1 MIGRTARH
9 RMIMLAVVGLGV
21 ASLLAVPVSGPHAVT
36 PVDLSTGGRILYA
49 GTDHLGLGVVAGQAD
64 APPLFGPGPGHFD
77 EQESARGDQL
87 VFTSLR
93 DGPLPEVYLRTATG
107 AVRRLTTD
115 QNTEHPRLSP
125 DGTFVVFDAL
135 APGATQHHIWRVN
148 TDGSGLRQLTDDTFD
163 ETAPDVSPDGTE
175 ITFSSNQTPGT
186 GRQIFRRPI
195 DGGPVITQVTTEPSG
210 DAIDPTWNPVND
222 AAHRNQIAYVLD
234 DPAHN
239 LEQTRLAG
247 DCGCGLLLAGPQAN
261 WPSRA
266 PAWCPDGNSVLFVSP
281 GPQPGPDSV
290 YRAGVLS
297 STPAQLLL
305 AQDRLID
312 SPTWL
317 GPLDGGQ
324 VVVTRTD
331 APAANVA
338 TLQDIRPDGGDPR
351 DLGVTIL
358 REDPSTDPNTD
369 PLFNPAPGFDP
380 WLERQTYT
388 PDGRGIVVTRFED
401 SPAGRIERIWQ
412 TGPDGANPQPMQLA
426 GRGPTDRDTDP
437 AFSPDGKLL
446 ALTRT
451 TPGSPSRVLIAD
463 VATGAITA
471 TIPGQPGLNDAQ
483 PAWSPDGTTIAFTRD
498 AIINGGGGNKHIW
511 TAPVGALGQQTDVSA
526 QHCTATCEVID
537 DSPAYSPDGSRIAF
551 NRKDG
556 GGRVN
561 ERNGVLIVSATGPG
575 CQVVLP
581 VGLRD
586 DPTACQRDLP
596 DTTVTGPHQP
606 RDVAWSPDGTQF
618 VFTARR
624 TVNGNSPEGLA
635 SYDLASATVT
645 PLDWSLPGRQK
656 EPATLQSVDLAVTAP
671 PSTPPLQVGHGTAI
685 TATVTSHGPATSTG
699 TVLTVSVPAGLTL
712 SGLTTGAGTCDMA
725 THRCALGVLQPG
737 ASVPVTAD
745 VTGLTPGTQS
755 VGWAVASN
763 SVDSVPTDNA
773 ATTIVP
779 VVSVPQPAGPGPSPS
794 VTGPGPSPSVADP
807 AIALTAT
814 PQPGFVGGQ
823 VTITYTVR
831 NGGNATATGLSLSF
845 GLPAGVPV
853 SSVPAGCIAAGCPA
867 LPNLVPGSAAAATVV
882 ITPIA
887 ALNTNV
893 LGILTTTGQDAN
905 RANDR
910 ATVPLRVLQP
920 KIIAVPPI
928 GPPGFVTLV
937 RGTDF
942 PAGAPV
948 TLTWSPGITAAAV
961 PARPGANLKFTAQ
974 LLILTKDQTGP
985 RTITATGPGFSAV
998 TTPFLVVDN
1007 TFTPPDL
1014 VARSGSGG

>member
-1 MIGRTARH
+1 
-9 RMIMLAVVGLGV
+9 MIMLAVVGLGV
-21 ASLLAVPVSGPHAVT
+21 VSLLTMPVSGPPRAVT
-36 PVDLSTGGRILYA
+36 PVDLSTGGRVLFA

-77 EQESARGDQL
+77 EQAAARGDQL

-107 AVRRLTTD
+107 VVRRLTTD

-125 DGTFVVFDAL
+125 DGTFVVFDAM
-135 APGATQHHIWRVN
+135 APGATQHQLWRID
-148 TDGSGLRQLTDDTFD
+148 TDGSGLRQLTDTAFD
-163 ETAPDVSPDGTE
+163 ETAPDLSPDGTQ

-186 GRQIFRRPI
+186 GRQIFRMPI
-195 DGGPVITQVTTEPSG
+195 DGGPVTQVTTEQSG

-247 DCGCGLLLAGPQAN
+247 DCGCGLLLAGPQGN

-297 STPAQLLL
+297 TTPAQLLL
-305 AQDRLID
+305 AQDRRID

-317 GPLDGGQ
+317 GPLDNGQ
-324 VVVTRTD
+324 IVVTRTD

-338 TLQDIRPDGGDPR
+338 TLQDVRPDGGDPR

-358 REDPSTDPNTD
+358 REDPSTDPVGD

-388 PDGRGIVVTRFED
+388 PDGQGIVVTRFED

-471 TIPGQPGLNDAQ
+471 TIPGRPGLNDAQ
-483 PAWSPDGTTIAFTRD
+483 PAWSADGTTIAFTRD

-511 TAPVGALGQQTDVSA
+511 TAPAGALSQQTDLSA

-561 ERNGVLIVSATGPG
+561 EQNGVLIVSATGPG

-581 VGLRD
+581 IGLQA
-586 DPTACQRDLP
+586 DPTACQRNLP

-624 TVNGNSPEGLA
+624 AEIGNSPEGLA
-635 SYDLASATVT
+635 VYDLAGATWT
-645 PLDWSLPGRQK
+645 PLDRNLPGRQK
-656 EPATLQSVDLAVTAP
+656 EPATRQSVDLAVTAP
-671 PSTPPLQVGHGTAI
+671 PNTPQLQVGHGETI
-685 TATVTSHGPATSTG
+685 TATVTSHGPAASPG
-699 TVLTVSVPAGLTL
+699 TVLTVSVPAGLAL
-712 SGLTTGAGTCDMA
+712 SGLTTGTGTCDSA
-725 THRCALGVLQPG
+725 TRSCALGVLQPG
-737 ASVPVTAD
+737 ASVPVTAA
-745 VTGLTPGTQS
+745 VTGLSPGTQS
-755 VGWAVASN
+755 VVWTVAGS
-763 SVDSVPTDNA
+763 SVDSVPTDNT

-779 VVSVPQPAGPGPSPS
+779 VVSVPQPVPPGP
-794 VTGPGPSPSVADP
+794 VPSVADP
-807 AIALTAT
+807 AVALTAT

-823 VTITYTVR
+823 VTVTYTVR
-831 NGGNATATGLSLSF
+831 NDGNATATGLSLSF

-853 SSVPAGCIAAGCPA
+853 TSVPAGCTAAGCPA
-867 LPNLVPGSAAAATVV
+867 LPDLVPGAAAAVPVV

-887 ALNTNV
+887 ALNTTV
-893 LGILTTTGQDAN
+893 MGILTTTGQDAN

-910 ATVPLRVLQP
+910 ATAPLHVLQP
-920 KIIAVPPI
+920 KIVAVPPI

-937 RGTDF
+937 RGIDF
-942 PAGAPV
+942 PAGAPI
-948 TLTWSPGITAAAV
+948 TLTWSPGITAAAAPV
-961 PARPGANLKFTAQ
+961 RPGANLKFTGE
-974 LLILTKDQTGP
+974 LLILAKDQTGP
-985 RTITATGPGFSAV
+985 RTIIATGPGFSAV

-1014 VARSGSGG
+1014 VTRSGGGG